1 MKWKCA
7 MMINEVINKSHQALL
22 EEMPKSRLILLHPNS
37 RYRSV
42 LIAKL
47 INDPQLHTLY
57 YAMGPDDTNLKAFIE
72 NLVHDFGNQHPTFG
86 RHLNML
92 SQEVYAKFD
101 DNIDLILDTFVKEL
115 NEANGAKPLLLIL
128 DEYDR
133 SDDADDIHRFV
144 EGLAD
149 HMPPNTNVLINSRSL
164 PRLPWV
170 AMIAKREAGMLLDD
184 KPIVSDFYQNQ
195 RENQPNRLEVFALG
209 QGNVILDGK
218 QVETWEG
225 HLPRLLFFFTLD
237 RPLVTRSEICHAFW
251 PMLESDQAVNVFHVT
266 KRRLH
271 KALGLDVLVHN
282 ETHYSVNPAISVY
295 YDVLDFVETL
305 MRGRDP
311 NNKKRFEAYQ
321 QAAKLY
327 RGPFLQG
334 HNEPWIDSRR
344 HAFRIAYLEAL
355 TEMANDYIARNSQ
368 DQALKLYQQAIDEDY
383 NREDLHRGLMKLY
396 TDMGRRPEAVAHFQQ
411 LEKAFIAQRMTMSPE
426 TIKLFNE
433 IKA

>member
-1 MKWKCA
+1 MQL
-7 MMINEVINKSHQALL
+7 NERIHTAYTALIEQAQRTPVL
-22 EEMPKSRLILLHPNS
+22 LLHPRS
-37 RYRSV
+37 HYRSV

-47 INDPQLHTLY
+47 ITDDAVKTYY
-57 YAMGPDDTNLKAFIE
+57 YALGPDDTGLRAFIE
-72 NLVHDFGNQHPTFG
+72 SLTHEMLNQHPTFG

-115 NEANGAKPLLLIL
+115 SEANNDKPLLLIL

-133 SDDADDIHRFV
+133 SDNADDIHRFV

-149 HMPPNTNVLINSRSL
+149 HMPPNINVLINSRSL

-184 KPIVSDFYQNQ
+184 KTIVSDFYQNR

-305 MRGRDP
+305 MRGRDT
-311 NNKKRFEAYQ
+311 NNPKRFEAYQ

-334 HNEPWIDSRR
+334 HSEPWIDSRR

-383 NREDLHRGLMKLY
+383 NREDLHRGLMRLY
-396 TDMGRRPEAVAHFQQ
+396 TDMGRRSEAVTHFQQ
-411 LEKAFIAQRMTMSPE
+411 LEKSFIAQRMTMSPE